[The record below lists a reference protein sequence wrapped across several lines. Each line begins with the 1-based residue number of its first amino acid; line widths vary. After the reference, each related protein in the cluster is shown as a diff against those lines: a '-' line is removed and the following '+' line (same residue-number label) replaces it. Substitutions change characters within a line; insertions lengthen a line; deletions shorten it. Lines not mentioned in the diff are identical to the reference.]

1 MLPEIKGKLIG
12 PVQIIKEDEQTT
24 FSAGSGPDE
33 IRDDLES
40 ARLTLLR
47 IEGADNRSILVLNP
61 HKLGHQRHPVGGGD
75 VSSV

>member
-1 MLPEIKGKLIG
+1 MQAEQQHRRGAYRRGHILPEIKGNLIG

-47 IEGADNRSILVLNP
+47 VEGAND
-61 HKLGHQRHPVGGGD
+61 
-75 VSSV
+75 